1 MVRIQ
6 PSLLFSLKGDENMV
20 HCGTCGKEIGYEEAV
35 SHLEMGHY
43 LLIVEQSD
51 IDGID
56 MQAARNRG
64 IGG

>member
-1 MVRIQ
+1 
-6 PSLLFSLKGDENMV
+6 MV